1 MRQPLPHPNRA
12 WVEGHE
18 AAMRKSAADAI
29 AASNRW
35 REINAEIMVKA
46 RSEGWDDYTITKAKA
61 ASMPLGDA
69 YSSYSFF
76 AGKAQMHAAVLQG
89 ALAARQ
95 LLADDD
101 PTGLT
106 YSREDD
112 EPVAAP
118 TRPHDGFTITG
129 RNQRPTKQGEAGTR
143 GLASPTISG
152 SAR

>member
-1 MRQPLPHPNRA
+1 MRHLDSVSRA
-12 WVEGHE
+12 WVEAHE
-18 AAMRKSAADAI
+18 AAMRKAAAEAI

-35 REINAEIMVKA
+35 RSINAAIMVKA
-46 RSEGWDDYTITKAKA
+46 RSEGWDDLTISKAKQG
-61 ASMPLGDA
+61 SLPLSDA
-69 YSSYSFF
+69 YGTYAFF

-89 ALAARQ
+89 ALSARQ

-129 RNQRPTKQGEAGTR
+129 RNQRSTKQGEAGLR
-143 GLASPTISG
+143 GLASPTLRG
-152 SAR
+152 GVR